1 MGDDC
6 RDCPYQEA
14 GKENMAQLRGDM
26 NGLGVRVNQLE
37 RQMSAQER
45 DTETLYNLMSEIKE
59 AVSRI
64 EIAVYQREDP
74 FEKIVYDFGLFIAK
88 AGITGGVIVCRQQ
101 RGYGRAF
108 LAAFCMGQK
117 APDRSLLEVR
127 RQGSGTESHGCRRCR
142 ICALTQEISRP
153 AKRVRLD

>member
-1 MGDDC
+1 MSEDC

-45 DTETLYNLMSEIKE
+45 DTKTLYNLMSEIKE

-64 EIAVYQREDP
+64 EVAVYQREDP

-88 AGITGGVIVCRQQ
+88 AGITGGVVVW
-101 RGYGRAF
+101 
-108 LAAFCMGQK
+108 LAAQFGGK
-117 APDRSLLEVR
+117 
-127 RQGSGTESHGCRRCR
+127 
-142 ICALTQEISRP
+142 
-153 AKRVRLD
+153 